1 MSNLI
6 SGKEALIALANGEDV
21 QARHTQTGMGWNN
34 AKTLNLF
41 SFESS
46 IFEFRLKPKT
56 IMLNGI
62 EIPAPFE
69 PKDGDIYY
77 FLYPNNP
84 NGYGRN
90 RFDYPKLDS
99 DCMQFGAWR
108 TGDEIKQVV
117 EALRSIFKGVK

>member
-6 SGKEALIALANGEDV
+6 SGKEALIALANGEEV

-41 SFESS
+41 SFENS

-56 IMLNGI
+56 ITLNGI
-62 EIPAPFE
+62 EIPAPLSKE
-69 PKDGDIYY
+69 DQRKGAVYYLNDGFPDGYA
-77 FLYPNNP
+77 LMELDPN
-84 NGYGRN
+84 
-90 RFDYPKLDS
+90 DS
-99 DCMQFGAWR
+99 VFYIGAWR
-108 TGDEIKQVV
+108 TEDEIKQVV